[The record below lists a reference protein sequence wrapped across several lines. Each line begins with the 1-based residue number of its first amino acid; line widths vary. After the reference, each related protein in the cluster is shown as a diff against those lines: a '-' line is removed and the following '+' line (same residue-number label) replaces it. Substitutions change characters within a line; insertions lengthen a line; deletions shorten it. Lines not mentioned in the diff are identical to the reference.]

1 MRCLHST
8 VSTVTLFNSTSTE
21 RLFKRRFWF
30 YYHLPLRPARWHL
43 PLPYFQGTS
52 TTQICCSSDA
62 SCLIAGCTV
71 QKSTIRW
78 CLIYTKNSIFAYRII
93 SYHQCK
99 FDSQITK
106 HKVDTVNNPHHVL
119 GTVQLNHGTMVG
131 RWWRT
136 PSTRSMG
143 RSSSL
148 LKDNVI
154 FSWQDEA
161 VVSY

>member
-1 MRCLHST
+1 MLPSITILELVKMEPKMLLLELLEVLNGFGFAACPSYEMSTLHT

-71 QKSTIRW
+71 HYAKVNDPMIFNLYKEFHLCILYHTIKAN
-78 CLIYTKNSIFAYRII
+78 LIPKLQNTKLTQLTTPTMFSE
-93 SYHQCK
+93 QC
-99 FDSQITK
+99 
-106 HKVDTVNNPHHVL
+106 N
-119 GTVQLNHGTMVG
+119 
-131 RWWRT
+131 
-136 PSTRSMG
+136 
-143 RSSSL
+143 
-148 LKDNVI
+148 
-154 FSWQDEA
+154 
-161 VVSY
+161 